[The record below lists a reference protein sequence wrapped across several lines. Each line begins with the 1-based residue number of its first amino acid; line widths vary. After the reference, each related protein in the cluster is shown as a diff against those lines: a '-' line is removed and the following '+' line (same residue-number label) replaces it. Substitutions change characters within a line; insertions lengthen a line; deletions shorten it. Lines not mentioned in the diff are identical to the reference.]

1 MLETLRDGTHAVKQ
15 RLTRIGDS
23 FFRIYPA
30 GSKSVD
36 TGGPWYLD
44 VAVLCEGRFTLIQ
57 THTHSDTHTFR
68 HTHMQAHTH
77 AGAHTCLQKLRVCAP
92 ASIVEAPSPCCVLA

>member
-1 MLETLRDGTHAVKQ
+1 MLETLRDGTHAVKR

-36 TGGPWYLD
+36 TGGAWYLD
-44 VAVLCEGRFTLIQ
+44 VAVL
-57 THTHSDTHTFR
+57 
-68 HTHMQAHTH
+68 
-77 AGAHTCLQKLRVCAP
+77 
-92 ASIVEAPSPCCVLA
+92 

>member
-1 MLETLRDGTHAVKQ
+1 MWPNTQKKKRFARATVLETLRDGTHAVKR

-30 GSKSVD
+30 GSKSLD
-36 TGGPWYLD
+36 TRGPWYLD

-57 THTHSDTHTFR
+57 THTHIDTHTFR
-68 HTHMQAHTH
+68 HTHMPAEDPR
-77 AGAHTCLQKLRVCAP
+77 LR
-92 ASIVEAPSPCCVLA
+92 PCKHH